1 MTQGD
6 TSRSEI
12 EVAFVDDDPD
22 LRDANA
28 QALQLA
34 GFQVAPLASAQAA
47 LERIGPDYAGVVVT
61 DVRMPGMDGIELFRR
76 LRAIDRDIPVIVISG
91 HADIDM
97 AVGAMSEGA
106 YDFIA
111 KPYAGARLAETLRRA
126 VEKRALVLE
135 NRRLRALAAGS
146 GEDVALLGE
155 TPGIVRLRETIR
167 ELADIDVDVLVL
179 GETGTGKEVVA
190 SLLHRLG
197 RRRDKPFVAL
207 NCGALPESVIESE
220 LFGHEP
226 GAFTGAQ
233 KRRVGRIEHSSGGTL
248 FLDELESM
256 PLAAQ
261 VKLLRVLEMRE
272 IAPLGSN
279 ALRRVDLRVVAA
291 TKVDLGDPA
300 RRPDFREDLYYRL
313 NVVTLRI
320 PPLRERRRDVPLL
333 FAQFL
338 ARAARKY
345 GRDVPVLD
353 RSVERHLIENDWPGN
368 VRELVHFAERV
379 ALGLSVELPPMSQ
392 PAVEQSLPER
402 VAAVEEKLIREA
414 LEANGGDVRAT
425 LAALRIPRKTFYD
438 KLARYGIERASY
450 EVDAEDAER
459 PPRA

>member
-1 MTQGD
+1 MTAPDSSQGV
-6 TSRSEI
+6 I

-28 QALQLA
+28 QALRLA
-34 GFQVAPLASAQAA
+34 GFAAAPLGSAQAA
-47 LERIGPDYAGVVVT
+47 LDRIGPDYAGVVVT

-76 LRAIDRDIPVIVISG
+76 LRALDPDIPVIVISG
-91 HADIDM
+91 HADIAM
-97 AVGAMSEGA
+97 AVEAMSEGA

-111 KPYAGARLAETLRRA
+111 KPYSTERLLETLRRA
-126 VEKRALVLE
+126 VEKRALVIE
-135 NRRLRALAAGS
+135 NRRLRALAAAP
-146 GEDVALLGE
+146 EEETALLGE
-155 TPGIVRLRETIR
+155 APAIVRLRQTIR
-167 ELADIDVDVLVL
+167 DLADVDVDVLVL

-190 SLLHRLG
+190 NLLHRQG
-197 RRRDKPFVAL
+197 RRRDRPFVAL

-220 LFGHEP
+220 LFGYEA

-233 KRRVGRIEHSSGGTL
+233 KKRIGRVEHSSGGTL

-256 PLAAQ
+256 PPAAQ

-279 ALRRVDLRVVAA
+279 DLRRVDLRVVAA
-291 TKVDLGDPA
+291 TKLDLGDPA
-300 RRPDFREDLYYRL
+300 QRGDFREDLYYRL

-345 GRDVPVLD
+345 GRGVPVLD
-353 RSVERHLIENDWPGN
+353 RSVERHLVENAWTGN

-379 ALGLSVELPPMSQ
+379 ALGVADDA
-392 PAVEQSLPER
+392 PAARVREDLAAASLPER
-402 VAAVEEKLIREA
+402 LNTIEANLIREA
-414 LEANGGDVRAT
+414 LEANRGDVRAT
-425 LAALRIPRKTFYD
+425 LETLGIPRKTFYD
-438 KLARYGIERASY
+438 KLARHGIDRAAY
-450 EVDAEDAER
+450 AVPE
-459 PPRA
+459 

>member
-1 MTQGD
+1 MTGPD
-6 TSRSEI
+6 SIPATI

-28 QALQLA
+28 QALRLA
-34 GFQVAPLASAQAA
+34 GFTAVPLGSAQAA
-47 LERIGPDYAGVVVT
+47 LARIGGDYAGVVVT
-61 DVRMPGMDGIELFRR
+61 DVRMPVMDGIELFRR
-76 LRAIDRDIPVIVISG
+76 LRTLDPDIPVIVISG
-91 HADIDM
+91 HADIAM
-97 AVGAMSEGA
+97 AVEAMSEGA

-111 KPYAGARLAETLRRA
+111 KPYSTDRLVETLRRA
-126 VEKRALVLE
+126 IEKRALVLE
-135 NRRLRALAAGS
+135 NRRLRALAAAPD
-146 GEDVALLGE
+146 EETALLGE
-155 TPGIVRLRETIR
+155 APAILRLRQTIR
-167 ELADIDVDVLVL
+167 DLADVDVDVLVL

-190 SLLHRLG
+190 NLLHRLG

-207 NCGALPESVIESE
+207 NCGALPDSVIESE
-220 LFGHEP
+220 LFGYEA

-233 KRRVGRIEHSSGGTL
+233 KKRIGRIEHSSGGTL

-256 PLAAQ
+256 PPSAQ

-279 ALRRVDLRVVAA
+279 DLRRVDLRVVAA

-300 RRPDFREDLYYRL
+300 QRGDFREDLYYRL

-345 GRDVPVLD
+345 GREVPVLD
-353 RSVERHLIENDWPGN
+353 RSVERHLVENAWTGN

-379 ALGLSVELPPMSQ
+379 ALGVAGDV
-392 PAVEQSLPER
+392 PAAQIREDLAAASLPER
-402 VAAVEEKLIREA
+402 LNAIEANLIREA
-414 LEANGGDVRAT
+414 LEASRGDVRAT
-425 LAALRIPRKTFYD
+425 LETLGIPRKTFYD
-438 KLARYGIERASY
+438 KLARHGIDRAAY
-450 EVDAEDAER
+450 AVL
-459 PPRA
+459 P

>member
-1 MTQGD
+1 MTGPD
-6 TSRSEI
+6 SIPATI

-28 QALQLA
+28 QALRLA
-34 GFQVAPLASAQAA
+34 GFTAVPLGSAQAA
-47 LERIGPDYAGVVVT
+47 LARIGGDYAGVVVT
-61 DVRMPGMDGIELFRR
+61 DVRMPVMDGIELFRR
-76 LRAIDRDIPVIVISG
+76 LRALDPDIPVIVISG
-91 HADIDM
+91 HADIAM
-97 AVGAMSEGA
+97 AVEAMSEGA

-111 KPYAGARLAETLRRA
+111 KPYSTDRLVETLRRA
-126 VEKRALVLE
+126 IEKRALVLE
-135 NRRLRALAAGS
+135 NRRLRALAAAPD
-146 GEDVALLGE
+146 EETALLGE
-155 TPGIVRLRETIR
+155 APTILRLRQTIR
-167 ELADIDVDVLVL
+167 DLADVDVDVLVL

-190 SLLHRLG
+190 NLLHRLG

-207 NCGALPESVIESE
+207 NCGALPDSVIESE
-220 LFGHEP
+220 LFGYEA

-233 KRRVGRIEHSSGGTL
+233 KKRIGRIEHSSGGTL

-256 PLAAQ
+256 PPSAQ

-279 ALRRVDLRVVAA
+279 DLRRVDLRVVAA

-300 RRPDFREDLYYRL
+300 QRGDFREDLYYRL

-345 GRDVPVLD
+345 GREVPVLD
-353 RSVERHLIENDWPGN
+353 RSVERHLVENAWTGN

-379 ALGLSVELPPMSQ
+379 ALGVAGDV
-392 PAVEQSLPER
+392 PAAQIREDLAAASLPER
-402 VAAVEEKLIREA
+402 LNAIEANLIREA
-414 LEANGGDVRAT
+414 LEASRGDVRAT
-425 LAALRIPRKTFYD
+425 LETLGIPRKTFYD
-438 KLARYGIERASY
+438 KLARHGIDRAAY
-450 EVDAEDAER
+450 AVL
-459 PPRA
+459 